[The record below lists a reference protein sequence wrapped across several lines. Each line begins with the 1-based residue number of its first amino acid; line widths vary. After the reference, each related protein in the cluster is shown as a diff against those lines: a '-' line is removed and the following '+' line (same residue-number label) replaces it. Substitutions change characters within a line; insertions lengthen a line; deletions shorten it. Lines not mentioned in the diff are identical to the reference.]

1 MAATKEAKSYL
12 IGATRKLVVHN
23 NIFVFLAVGFTV
35 FLASFIVYRVV
46 VVDRATRFYVDK
58 PFFWIEIMGL
68 GIFEA
73 CW

>member
-1 MAATKEAKSYL
+1 MKEAKSYL
-12 IGATRKLVVHN
+12 IGATGKQVVHN

-46 VVDRATRFYVDK
+46 VVDRGSRVHVDK
-58 PFFWIEIMGL
+58 PSFWIEIMDL